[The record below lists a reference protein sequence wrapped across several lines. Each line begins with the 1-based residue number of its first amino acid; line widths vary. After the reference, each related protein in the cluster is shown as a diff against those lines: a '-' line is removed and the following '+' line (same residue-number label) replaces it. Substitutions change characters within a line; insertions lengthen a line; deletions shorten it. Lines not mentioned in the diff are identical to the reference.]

1 MSTST
6 PLPTGTQAT
15 DTGREREHL
24 WDMVKDIR
32 FAMFTSRH
40 GNGHLHARPM
50 TLQNKA
56 VDEDACLWFFMSRRN
71 DAVADLAQDPSVNV
85 SFSDPGA
92 DRYVSVA
99 GTAAVVE
106 DQAKKQQLWSA
117 LAKAWFPDGPTDAD
131 LALVRVAITHA
142 DYWDVKS
149 NKLVQ
154 LFKMAKAA
162 FTGEPPNDMGEHGQI
177 RMR

>member
-1 MSTST
+1 MSSSK
-6 PLPTGTQAT
+6 PLPTGRTPGEQAQA
-15 DTGREREHL
+15 REHL
-24 WDMVKDIR
+24 WEMVKDIR

-71 DAVADLAQDPSVNV
+71 DAVGDLAQDGTVNV
-85 SFSDPGA
+85 SFAHPGD
-92 DRYVSVA
+92 DRYVSVS
-99 GTAAVVE
+99 GTAAVLE
-106 DQAKKQQLWSA
+106 DQIKKQQLWSPM
-117 LAKAWFPDGPTDAD
+117 AKAWFPDGPTDPD
-131 LALVRVAITHA
+131 LALVRVAIVHA
-142 DYWDVKS
+142 NYWDVKS

-154 LFKMAKAA
+154 LYKMAKAA
-162 FTGEPPNDMGEHGQI
+162 ITGEPPNDMGEQGEI